1 MKKVF
6 TGRYFEDFAV
16 GQRLVHAIPRT
27 LHGGDIAL
35 YMALTGERP
44 PLASSTELARSLGFQ
59 REVMPDLL
67 VFHIVFGK
75 TVPDISH
82 HATANL
88 GYADVRFLRAVYPGD
103 TLVAESEVIGLREVS
118 SGDAGVVYVRSRGTN
133 QKGQDVL
140 TFVRWVMV
148 PKRDQGA
155 ARGTSLVPQLPPV
168 VTADRLPVPD
178 AMNLQRFNDLAW
190 AFGHVARWVIVPKRD
205 RSAAAG
211 VNSVPPVPAV
221 VTADRIPVPDAMNLQ
236 RFPDLAWAFGST
248 ARWEDYEVGERIDHP
263 DAMTIEEADHVQATR
278 LYHNSAQVHFDARAM
293 ADSRFGRRL
302 VYGGHVISVALAL
315 AQNGLASQL
324 RLAAWNGGAHVAPT
338 FAGDTLRAFTEVV
351 ERAELRGRQDVGAL
365 RLRLCAVKNVSA
377 AELPAIPPLLSGT
390 KEPRIVLE
398 LDYWGL
404 FPRR

>member
-1 MKKVF
+1 LSIAASGDRVAAFVMKKVF
-6 TGRYFEDFAV
+6 TGRYFEDFAI
-16 GQRLVHAIPRT
+16 GQRMVHAVPRS

-44 PLASSTELARSLGFQ
+44 PLSSSSELARTRGFQ

-133 QKGQDVL
+133 QKGQDVI

-148 PKRDQGA
+148 PKRDKDA
-155 ARGTSLVPQLPPV
+155 ARGTSSVPQLPAV

-178 AMNLQRFNDLAW
+178 
-190 AFGHVARWVIVPKRD
+190 
-205 RSAAAG
+205 
-211 VNSVPPVPAV
+211 
-221 VTADRIPVPDAMNLQ
+221 TMNLQ
-236 RFPDLAWAFGST
+236 RFPDLAWAFGQA
-248 ARWEDYEVGERIDHP
+248 ARWDDYDVGERIDHP

-278 LYHNSAQVHFDARAM
+278 MYHNSAQVHFDARTM

-315 AQNGLASQL
+315 AQNGLQAQL
-324 RLAAWNGGAHVAPT
+324 KLAAWNGGAHVAPT

-351 ERAELRGRQDVGAL
+351 ERAELRGRKDVGAL
-365 RLRLCAVKNVSA
+365 RLRLCGVKNVSA
-377 AELPAIPPLLSGT
+377 AELPGIPPLMSGT